1 MDISTN
7 SFVYVPIKFKFAVI
21 NSFFYHFFNFF
32 NMFTPRN
39 NHFKLLALVLLLT
52 LAVTQQA
59 WAAFVGPRND
69 FRDESIYLV
78 ITTRFYDGDPGN
90 NAQCWDGGA
99 ANHGDPCWRGDFK
112 GLIEKLDY
120 IKALGFTAVWVTPIV
135 ENASGLDYHGYHAR
149 NFSRVDH
156 RYESG
161 DTTFQTLIDEAHA
174 RGMKVLLDV
183 VLNHT
188 GNFGEEHLCKLFT
201 RDWNANQFKI
211 NECMKPYTTDSVG
224 GLLPTNYNS
233 LPSGQ
238 QYDARLKQMK
248 NTDNQNHDNHNR
260 WHHFGQ
266 FNWDD
271 NTRWWAQIAGD
282 CVDLN
287 TENPAVAEYLI
298 NCYGS
303 FIKMG
308 VDGFRIDTG
317 GHIARLTFNKIYI
330 PAFKALGEQYRSKR
344 LNGADFFMCTEVCA
358 RYQGSVTYRNQPALS
373 PYFYTWAESKNYSW
387 NDDPAY
393 WDGIA
398 IYESTDLNS
407 LANIG
412 SCQQMYN
419 DNCHETA
426 SAMPTSNNAVLN
438 ENTYHTPDVSRA
450 SGLNVIDF
458 PVHYSFHNIASV
470 WNLAIDGDKYYNDAT
485 YNVVYVDSHDYSPG
499 PNDNIRFNEGTNQW
513 AENLSLM
520 FTFRGIPCLCYG
532 SEIEFKAGKTIDPGG
547 NGSLRESGRAYYGGY
562 IKGNV
567 TATDFG
573 VANDASGNLAATLS
587 KPLVKHL
594 QRLNRIRQA
603 VPALRKGQYSTSG
616 CSSSGGYA
624 FKRRYTDSTTD
635 SYVLVT
641 INGPATFSG
650 VLNGTYTDC
659 ITGDVKTVTNGTLTT
674 TSCSGKGN
682 MRIYVLST
690 SLTPAPGKIGT
701 DGPYLYT
708 SSANTGTVL
717 SYDGTQEE
725 LSSNDGEGNGT
736 SPVTPIDVYEP
747 SCEEDDM
754 SVFLETS
761 ASVSSVTTWVW
772 NSSSN
777 FTGGNWPG
785 QAMTLMG
792 TTADGTRKIWKW
804 IYEGSNTSDPTGIIF
819 VTDGTQTSD
828 LTFRNHGYY
837 IDGTWDHTVTNYT
850 SPAPTLSID
859 KESGQYQGSVTVNVT
874 VSSSDAVIVYTTDG
888 SMPTSSSR
896 QAIGQV
902 RLTFTD
908 NTVLT
913 AGVLYEG
920 KVRNVVQREYIFHG
934 FVPYTATVY
943 VKDPTVAPNN
953 WGSVYIYAWDNTGA
967 ISDSWPG
974 VKVTATK
981 VIQGQRFYYRTFN
994 VTSAD
999 YNFNVVLSQGD
1010 NAHQSVDVTGINK
1023 DIYLEITST
1032 TNKYTVAD
1040 ITDQFAYV
1048 RGDVNRDGELSVA
1061 DVTTLIDILV
1071 SGDYDDELIQIGD
1084 LNNDLELSV
1093 ADVTTLIDILIS

>member
-1 MDISTN
+1 MSYRR
-7 SFVYVPIKFKFAVI
+7 FVLRLTLTLMLA
-21 NSFFYHFFNFF
+21 
-32 NMFTPRN
+32 
-39 NHFKLLALVLLLT
+39 LLAG
-52 LAVTQQA
+52 QQV

-69 FRDESIYLV
+69 FRDESIYFV
-78 ITTRFYDGDPGN
+78 MTTRFYDGDPSN
-90 NAQCWDGGA
+90 NAQCWDGA
-99 ANHGDPCWRGDFK
+99 NANHGDPCWRGDFK

-161 DTTFQTLIDEAHA
+161 DTTFQTLIDAAHA
-174 RGMKVLLDV
+174 RGMKIILDI

-188 GNFGEEHLCKLFT
+188 GNFGEENLCKLFT
-201 RDWNANQFKI
+201 RDWSANQFKI
-211 NECMKPYTTDSVG
+211 EECMLPYTTDSVG
-224 GLLPTNYNS
+224 GKLPTNYNN
-233 LPSGQ
+233 LPAGQ
-238 QYDARLKQMK
+238 QYDNRLKQMK
-248 NTDNQNHDNHNR
+248 NTDNQNHDNHNY

-287 TENPAVAEYLI
+287 TENPAVADYLI

-317 GHIARLTFNKIYI
+317 GHISRLTFNKIYI
-330 PAFKALGEQYRSKR
+330 PAFQALGEQYKNKR
-344 LNGADFFMCTEVCA
+344 LNQADFYMCTEVCA
-358 RYQGSVTYRNQPALS
+358 RFQGSVTYRNQPALS
-373 PYFYTWAESKNYSW
+373 PYFYTWAENKSYSW
-387 NDDPAY
+387 NNNASY
-393 WDGIA
+393 WDNIA
-398 IYESTDLNS
+398 IYESTDLS
-407 LANIG
+407 TLDNIK
-412 SCQQMYN
+412 SCQQMYA
-419 DNCHETA
+419 DNCTETS
-426 SAMPTSNNAVLN
+426 SAMPTSSNAVLN
-438 ENTYHTPDVSRA
+438 DNSYHSPDKSRA

-458 PVHYSFHNIASV
+458 PVHYSFHNISSV
-470 WNLAIDGDKYYNDAT
+470 WNLAINGDKYYNDAT

-499 PNDNIRFNEGTNQW
+499 PNDNIRFNEGTAQW
-513 AENLSLM
+513 AENLSFM
-520 FTFRGIPCLCYG
+520 FTFRGIPCLYYG
-532 SEIEFKAGKTIDPGG
+532 SEVEFKAGKTIDPGG
-547 NGSLRESGRAYYGGY
+547 NGSLKDSGRAYYGGY

-567 TATDFG
+567 TASDFG
-573 VANDASGNLAATLS
+573 VASGATGNLAATLS

-603 VPALRKGQYSTSG
+603 VPALRKGQYSTTG

-641 INGPATFSG
+641 INGPATFTG

-659 ITGDVKTVTNGTLTT
+659 VTGDVKTVTNGTLTT

-708 SSANTGTVL
+708 SSANAGTVL
-717 SYDGTQEE
+717 NYDGTQEE
-725 LSSNDGEGNGT
+725 LSSNDGEGNGS
-736 SPVTPIDVYEP
+736 SPSTPVEVYEP

-761 ASVSSVTTWVW
+761 MSVSKVTTWIW

-777 FTGGNWPG
+777 YTGGTWPG
-785 QAMTLMG
+785 EAMTLMG
-792 TTADGTRKIWKW
+792 TTSDGTRKIWKW
-804 IYEGSNTSDPTGIIF
+804 TYGGTLTTSPTEIIF
-819 VTDGTQTSD
+819 VTDGQQTSD

-837 IDGTWDHTVTNYT
+837 IDGTWHHEVTNYT

-859 KESGQYQGSVTVNVT
+859 KASGQYEGSVTVTVT
-874 VSSSDAVIVYTTDG
+874 ASESDAIIVYTTDG
-888 SMPTSSSR
+888 STPTANSR
-896 QAIGQV
+896 QATGQV

-913 AGVLYEG
+913 AGVLYQG
-920 KVRNVVQREYIFHG
+920 KVRNIVQREYIFHG

-943 VKDPTVAPNN
+943 IKDPTVSPNN
-953 WGSVYIYAWDNTGA
+953 WSSVYVYAWDDTGA
-967 ISDSWPG
+967 ITDTWPG
-974 VKVTATK
+974 VRVTGTK
-981 VIQGQRFYYRTFN
+981 TVMGQKFYYRTFN
-994 VTSAD
+994 VNSED
-999 YNFNVVLSQGD
+999 YIFNVVLSQGD
-1010 NAHQSVDVTGINK
+1010 NEHQSVDVTGISH

-1032 TNKYTVAD
+1032 TNKYTVRDITEQYQYKRGDINGDGMVDIEDVSRLISIVLGEQVDAQTRSRCDLDSDNLVD
-1040 ITDQFAYV
+1040 ITDV
-1048 RGDVNRDGELSVA
+1048 S
-1061 DVTTLIDILV
+1061 TLIEIVL
-1071 SGDYDDELIQIGD
+1071 GRI
-1084 LNNDLELSV
+1084 
-1093 ADVTTLIDILIS
+1093 

>member
-1 MDISTN
+1 
-7 SFVYVPIKFKFAVI
+7 
-21 NSFFYHFFNFF
+21 
-32 NMFTPRN
+32 MFTPRN

-69 FRDESIYLV
+69 FRDESIYFV

-438 ENTYHTPDVSRA
+438 GNTYHTPDVSRA

-470 WNLAIDGDKYYNDAT
+470 WDLAINGDKYYNDAT

-499 PNDNIRFNEGTNQW
+499 PNDNISFNEGTNQW

-520 FTFRGIPCLCYG
+520 FTFRGIPCLYYG

-547 NGSLRESGRAYYGGY
+547 NGPLKDSGRAYYGGY

-708 SSANTGTVL
+708 SSANAGNVL

-754 SVFLETS
+754 SVFLETGMN
-761 ASVSSVTTWVW
+761 VGSVTTWVW

-837 IDGTWDHTVTNYT
+837 IDGNWHHTVTNYT
-850 SPAPTLSID
+850 SPAPTLTID

-874 VSSSDAVIVYTTDG
+874 ASSSDAVIVYTTDG

-953 WGSVYIYAWDNTGA
+953 WGSVYIYAWDDTGA

-999 YNFNVVLSQGD
+999 YSFNVVLSQGD
-1010 NAHQSVDVTGINK
+1010 NAHQSVDVTGINR

>member
-1 MDISTN
+1 MKDQRI
-7 SFVYVPIKFKFAVI
+7 I
-21 NSFFYHFFNFF
+21 
-32 NMFTPRN
+32 
-39 NHFKLLALVLLLT
+39 FKLSVLLL
-52 LAVTQQA
+52 LAVIGWQQA

-69 FRDESIYLV
+69 FRDESIYFV
-78 ITTRFYDGDPGN
+78 ITTRFYDGDPSN
-90 NAQCWDGGA
+90 NAQCWDGA
-99 ANHGDPCWRGDFK
+99 NANHGDPCWRGDFK
-112 GLIEKLDY
+112 GLIDKLDY

-174 RGMKVLLDV
+174 RGMKVILDV

-201 RDWNANQFKI
+201 RDWNANQFHI
-211 NECMKPYTTDSVG
+211 EECMLPYTTDSVG
-224 GLLPTNYNS
+224 GKLPTNYNN
-233 LPSGQ
+233 LPAGQ

-248 NTDNQNHDNHNR
+248 NTDNQNHDTHNY

-287 TENPAVAEYLI
+287 TENPAVADYLI
-298 NCYGS
+298 NCYGT

-330 PAFKALGEQYRSKR
+330 PAFKALGEQYKSKR
-344 LNGADFFMCTEVCA
+344 LNQADFFLYTEVCA
-358 RYQGSVTYRNQPALS
+358 RFQGSVTYRNQPALS
-373 PYFYTWAESKNYSW
+373 PYFYTWAENKNYNW
-387 NDDPAY
+387 NDDAAY
-393 WDGIA
+393 WDTKA
-398 IYESTDLNS
+398 IYESTDLS
-407 LANIG
+407 TLDNIS
-412 SCQQMYN
+412 SCQQMYA
-419 DNCHETA
+419 DNKNETS
-426 SAMPTSNNAVLN
+426 SAMPTSSNAVLDGN
-438 ENTYHTPDVSRA
+438 SYHAPDVSHA

-458 PVHYSFHNIASV
+458 PVHYSFHNIGSV
-470 WNLAIDGDKYYNDAT
+470 WNLALNGDKYYNDAT

-499 PNDNIRFNEGTNQW
+499 PNDNIRFNEGTAQW

-520 FTFRGIPCLCYG
+520 FTFRGIPCLYYG

-547 NGSLRESGRAYYGGY
+547 NGSLKDSGRAYYGGY
-562 IKGNV
+562 IKGDV
-567 TATDFG
+567 TASDFG
-573 VANDASGNLAATLS
+573 VASGATGNLAATLS

-641 INGPATFSG
+641 INGSATFTG

-682 MRIYVLST
+682 MRVYVLST
-690 SLTPAPGKIGT
+690 TLTPAPGKIGA

-708 SSANTGTVL
+708 SSPAQGTTL
-717 SYDGTQEE
+717 NYDGTEEE
-725 LSSNDGEGNGT
+725 LSSNDGEGNGST
-736 SPVTPIDVYEP
+736 PVTPIDVYEP

-761 ASVSSVTTWVW
+761 TSVSKVTTWIW

-777 FTGGNWPG
+777 FTGGSWPG

-792 TTADGTRKIWKW
+792 TTSDGTRKIWKW

-837 IDGTWDHTVTNYT
+837 IDGTWHHEVTNYS
-850 SPAPTLSID
+850 SPAPTLTID
-859 KESGQYQGSVTVNVT
+859 KPSGNYDGSVTVT
-874 VSSSDAVIVYTTDG
+874 ITASESDAVIVYTTDG
-888 SMPTSSSR
+888 SMPTASSSH
-896 QAIGQV
+896 ATGLV
-902 RLTFTD
+902 TLTFTD

-913 AGVLYEG
+913 AGVLQDG

-943 VKDPTVAPNN
+943 IKDPTVAPNN
-953 WGSVYIYAWDNTGA
+953 WSSVWVYAWDSTGA
-967 ISDSWPG
+967 IHDSWPG
-974 VKVTATK
+974 VQISGTR
-981 VIQGQRFYYRTFN
+981 VIKGQRFYYRSFN
-994 VTSAD
+994 VDSED
-999 YNFNVVLSQGD
+999 YTFNVVLSQGD
-1010 NAHQSVDVTGINK
+1010 SEHQSVDVTGISQ

-1032 TNKYTVAD
+1032 SNKYSVAD
-1040 ITDQFAYV
+1040 ITDQYNFLP
-1048 RGDVNRDGELSVA
+1048 GDANRDGEVNIADITHVISILLYNAQVDAETLKRA
-1061 DVTTLIDILV
+1061 DV
-1071 SGDYDDELIQIGD
+1071 
-1084 LNNDLELSV
+1084 NNDGELNI
-1093 ADVTTLIDILIS
+1093 ADITSIIHYIMSGQFN

>member
-1 MDISTN
+1 MECRKTIFKCLLMIVMMAST
-7 SFVYVPIKFKFAVI
+7 
-21 NSFFYHFFNFF
+21 
-32 NMFTPRN
+32 
-39 NHFKLLALVLLLT
+39 LE
-52 LAVTQQA
+52 A
-59 WAAFVGPRND
+59 WAAFVGPRDD
-69 FRDESIYLV
+69 FRDESIYFV
-78 ITTRFYDGDPGN
+78 ITTRFYDGDPSN
-90 NAQCWDGGA
+90 NAQCWDGA
-99 ANHGDPCWRGDFK
+99 SANHGDPCWRGDFK

-211 NECMKPYTTDSVG
+211 NECMLPYTTDSVG
-224 GLLPTNYNS
+224 GVLPTNYAN

-248 NTDNQNHDNHNR
+248 NTDNQNHDMHNY

-298 NCYGS
+298 NCYGT

-317 GHIARLTFNKIYI
+317 GHISRLTFNKIYI

-344 LNGADFFMCTEVCA
+344 LNQADFYMCTEVCA

-387 NDDPAY
+387 NNDASY

-407 LANIG
+407 LDNIS

-419 DNCHETA
+419 DNNTETS
-426 SAMPTSNNAVLN
+426 SAMPTSNNAVLDGN
-438 ENTYHTPDVSRA
+438 NYHAPDVSMA

-458 PVHYSFHNIASV
+458 PVHYSFHNIGSV

-499 PNDNIRFNEGTNQW
+499 PNDNIRFNEGTAQW

-520 FTFRGIPCLCYG
+520 FTFRGIPCLYYG
-532 SEIEFKAGKTIDPGG
+532 SEVEFKAGKTIDPGG
-547 NGSLRESGRAYYGGY
+547 NGSLKNSGRAYYGGY

-567 TATDFG
+567 STSDFG
-573 VANDASGNLAATLS
+573 VASNASGNLAATLS

-603 VPALRKGQYSTSG
+603 VPALRKGQYSTTG
-616 CSSSGGYA
+616 CSSTGGYA
-624 FKRRYTDSTTD
+624 FKRRYTDDMTD
-635 SYVLVT
+635 SYALVT
-641 INGPATFSG
+641 INGPATFTG

-659 ITGDVKTVTNGTLTT
+659 VTGDVKTVTNGTLTT

-682 MRIYVLST
+682 LRVYVLST
-690 SLTPAPGKIGT
+690 SLTPAPGKIGE

-708 SSANTGTVL
+708 SNANTGNVL
-717 SYDGTQEE
+717 SYDGTEEE
-725 LSSNDGEGNGT
+725 LSSNDGEGNGSSQPST
-736 SPVTPIDVYEP
+736 LDPYEP

-754 SVFLETS
+754 SVFLETGMN
-761 ASVSSVTTWVW
+761 VSSVTTWVW

-777 FTGGNWPG
+777 FTGGTWPG
-785 QAMTLMG
+785 QTMTLMG
-792 TTADGTRKIWKW
+792 TTSDGTRKIWKW
-804 IYEGSNTSDPTGIIF
+804 TYDGALTTEPTGIIF
-819 VTDGTQTSD
+819 VTDGQQTSD
-828 LTFRNHGYY
+828 LTYRNHGYY
-837 IDGTWDHTVTNYT
+837 IDSTWDHEVTNY
-850 SPAPTLSID
+850 SSSAPTLSID
-859 KESGQYQGSVTVNVT
+859 MDSGWYEGSVTVT
-874 VSSSDAVIVYTTDG
+874 ITASDENAVIVYTTDG
-888 SMPTSSSR
+888 SRPTAASR
-896 QAIGQV
+896 QAVGQA

-913 AGVLYEG
+913 AGVLLDG
-920 KVRNVVQREYIFHG
+920 RVRNIVQREYIFHG
-934 FVPYTATVY
+934 FVPHTATVY
-943 VKDPTVAPNN
+943 VKDPTSEPNN
-953 WGSVYIYAWDNTGA
+953 WSNVYIYAWDSTGA

-974 VKVTATK
+974 VSISDTK
-981 VIQGQRFYYRTFN
+981 MVMGQRFYYRTFN
-994 VTSAD
+994 VVSDD
-999 YNFNVVLSQGD
+999 YTFNVVLNQGD
-1010 NAHQSVDVTGINK
+1010 SGHQSVDVTGINQ

-1032 TNKYTVAD
+1032 SNKYTVAD
-1040 ITDQFAYV
+1040 ITGQFSY
-1048 RGDVNRDGELSVA
+1048 RIGDVNGDGEVNIG
-1061 DVTTLIDILV
+1061 DVTAIIDIILGAPADAARLARSDV
-1071 SGDYDDELIQIGD
+1071 NGDHEVNIGD
-1084 LNNDLELSV
+1084 
-1093 ADVTTLIDILIS
+1093 VTATIDIILH

>member
-1 MDISTN
+1 MKNRRT
-7 SFVYVPIKFKFAVI
+7 F
-21 NSFFYHFFNFF
+21 
-32 NMFTPRN
+32 
-39 NHFKLLALVLLLT
+39 FKLSMLLL
-52 LAVTQQA
+52 AVLTAQQA
-59 WAAFVGPRND
+59 WAAFIGPRND
-69 FRDESIYLV
+69 FRDESIYFV
-78 ITTRFYDGDPGN
+78 ITTRFYDGDPSN
-90 NAQCWDGGA
+90 NAQCWDAGA
-99 ANHGDPCWRGDFK
+99 ANSGDPCWRGDFK
-112 GLIEKLDY
+112 GLIDKLDY

-135 ENASGLDYHGYHAR
+135 ENASGLDYHGYHAS

-161 DTTFQTLIDEAHA
+161 DTTFQTLVDEAHA
-174 RGMKVLLDV
+174 RGIKVLLDI

-201 RDWNANQFKI
+201 RDRNANQYKI
-211 NECMKPYTTDSVG
+211 NECMLPYTTDSVG
-224 GLLPTNYNS
+224 GKLPTNYSS

-238 QYDARLKQMK
+238 QYDARLKMMK
-248 NTDNQNHDNHNR
+248 NTDNQNHDTHNY

-330 PAFKALGEQYRSKR
+330 PAFQALGEQYRYKR
-344 LNGADFFMCTEVCA
+344 LNQGDFFMCTEVCA
-358 RYQGSVTYRNQPALS
+358 RYQGSVTYRNQPVLS
-373 PYFYTWAESKNYSW
+373 PYFYTWAENKNYSW
-387 NDDPAY
+387 NDDASY
-393 WDGIA
+393 WDNIA
-398 IYESTDLNS
+398 IYESTDLSS
-407 LANIG
+407 LDNIS
-412 SCQQMYN
+412 SCQQMYA
-419 DNCHETA
+419 DNSHETS
-426 SAMPTSNNAVLN
+426 SAMPTSTNAVLN
-438 ENTYHTPDVSRA
+438 GNTYHTPDVSRA

-458 PVHYSFHNIASV
+458 PVHYSFHNIGSV
-470 WNLAIDGDKYYNDAT
+470 WDLAINGDKYYNDAT

-513 AENLSLM
+513 AENLSFM
-520 FTFRGIPCLCYG
+520 FTFRGIPCLYYG

-547 NGSLRESGRAYYGGY
+547 NGSLKDSGRAYYGGY

-573 VANDASGNLAATLS
+573 TATGATGNLAATLS

-594 QRLNRIRQA
+594 QRLNQIRQA
-603 VPALRKGQYSTSG
+603 VPALRKGQYSTTG

-641 INGPATFSG
+641 INGPATFTG

-659 ITGDVKTVTNGTLTT
+659 VTGDVKTVTNGTLTT

-682 MRIYVLST
+682 MRVYVLST
-690 SLTPAPGKIGT
+690 SLTPAPGKIGN

-708 SSANTGTVL
+708 SSANAGTVL
-717 SYDGTQEE
+717 SYDGTEEE
-725 LSSNDGEGNGT
+725 LSSNNGEGNGST
-736 SPVTPIDVYEP
+736 QPSTLEPYDP
-747 SCEEDDM
+747 SCEEDGLNA
-754 SVFLETS
+754 FLETDMN
-761 ASVSSVTTWVW
+761 VSNVTTWVW

-777 FTGGNWPG
+777 FTGGSWPG

-804 IYEGSNTSDPTGIIF
+804 DYEGTATSDPTGIIF
-819 VTDGTQTSD
+819 VTDGTQTND
-828 LTFRNHGYY
+828 LTFINHGYY
-837 IDGTWDHTVTNYT
+837 INGTYDHTVTNYT
-850 SPAPTLSID
+850 GSAPTLTID
-859 KESGQYQGSVTVNVT
+859 KASGQYQGSVTVT
-874 VSSSDAVIVYTTDG
+874 ITASESDAVIVYTTNG
-888 SMPTSSSR
+888 STPTANSP

-902 RLTFTD
+902 SLTFTD

-913 AGVLYEG
+913 AGVLVDG
-920 KVRNVVQREYIFHG
+920 RVRNVVQREYIFHG
-934 FVPYTATVY
+934 FIPYTATVY

-953 WGSVYIYAWDNTGA
+953 WSSVYIYAWDNTGA

-974 VKVTATK
+974 VNTTATK
-981 VIQGQRFYYRTFN
+981 TVMGQKFYYRTFN
-994 VTSAD
+994 VNSED
-999 YNFNVVLSQGD
+999 YMFNVVLSQGD
-1010 NAHQSVDVTGINK
+1010 SGHQSVDITGISH
-1023 DIYLEITST
+1023 DIYLEVTST

-1040 ITDQFAYV
+1040 ITDQYSY
-1048 RGDVNRDGELSVA
+1048 L
-1061 DVTTLIDILV
+1061 L
-1071 SGDYDDELIQIGD
+1071 GD
-1084 LNNDLELSV
+1084 LNNDGEVNIS
-1093 ADVTTLIDILIS
+1093 DVTVLVDILLSNGVNEEMLERGDLNGDGEVNISDVTVLIDILLS

>member
-1 MDISTN
+1 MKNTI
-7 SFVYVPIKFKFAVI
+7 
-21 NSFFYHFFNFF
+21 
-32 NMFTPRN
+32 
-39 NHFKLLALVLLLT
+39 FKLSVMLLLT
-52 LAVTQQA
+52 IVGLQQA

-69 FRDESIYLV
+69 FRDESIYFV
-78 ITTRFYDGDPGN
+78 MTTRFYDGDPSN
-90 NAQCWDGGA
+90 NVQCWDGA
-99 ANHGDPCWRGDFK
+99 NANHGDPCWRGDFK
-112 GLIEKLDY
+112 GLIDKLDY

-174 RGMKVLLDV
+174 RGMKIILDI

-201 RDWNANQFKI
+201 RDWNANQFHI
-211 NECMKPYTTDSVG
+211 EECMKPYTTDSVG
-224 GLLPTNYNS
+224 GKLPTNYNN
-233 LPSGQ
+233 LPAGQ

-248 NTDNQNHDNHNR
+248 NTDNQNHDNHNY

-287 TENPAVAEYLI
+287 TENPAVADYLI
-298 NCYGS
+298 DCYGT

-317 GHIARLTFNKIYI
+317 GHIARLTFNKVYI
-330 PAFKALGEQYRSKR
+330 PAFQALGEQYRSKR

-358 RYQGSVTYRNQPALS
+358 RYQGSVTYRNQPVLS
-373 PYFYTWAESKNYSW
+373 PYFYTWAENKNYSW
-387 NDDPAY
+387 NYDASY
-393 WDGIA
+393 WDGVA
-398 IYESTDLNS
+398 VYESTDLS
-407 LANIG
+407 TLANIS
-412 SCQQMYN
+412 SCQQMYA
-419 DNCHETA
+419 DNNKETS
-426 SAMPTSNNAVLN
+426 SAMPTSSNAVLN
-438 ENTYHTPDVSRA
+438 GNNYHQPDVSRA

-458 PVHYSFHNIASV
+458 PVHYSFHNIGSV
-470 WNLAIDGDKYYNDAT
+470 WDLAINGDKYYNDAT

-499 PNDNIRFNEGTNQW
+499 PNDNIRFNEGTAQW
-513 AENLSLM
+513 AENLSFM
-520 FTFRGIPCLCYG
+520 FTFRGIPCLYYG
-532 SEIEFKAGKTIDPGG
+532 SEVEFKAGKTIDPGG
-547 NGSLRESGRAYYGGY
+547 NGSLKDSGRAYYGGY

-567 TATDFG
+567 TASDFG
-573 VANDASGNLAATLS
+573 VASGATGNLAATLS

-603 VPALRKGQYSTSG
+603 VPALRKGQYSTTG
-616 CSSSGGYA
+616 CSSTGGYA
-624 FKRRYTDSTTD
+624 FKRRFTDSTTD

-641 INGPATFSG
+641 INGPATFTG

-674 TSCSGKGN
+674 TTCSGKGN

-690 SLTPAPGKIGT
+690 SLTPAPGKIGS

-708 SSANTGTVL
+708 SSPNAGTVM
-717 SYDGTQEE
+717 SYDGTEEE
-725 LSSNDGEGNGT
+725 LSSNNGEDGGT
-736 SPVTPIDVYEP
+736 SPVTPVEVYEP

-761 ASVSSVTTWVW
+761 TSVNRVTTWIW

-777 FTGGNWPG
+777 FTGGTWPG
-785 QAMTLMG
+785 QTMTLMG
-792 TTADGTRKIWKW
+792 TTSDGTRRIWKW
-804 IYEGSNTSDPTGIIF
+804 TYEGTNTSAPTGIIF
-819 VTDGTQTSD
+819 VTDGQQTQD

-837 IDGTWDHTVTNYT
+837 IDGTWHHEVTNYT
-850 SPAPTLSID
+850 SPAPTVSID
-859 KESGQYQGSVTVNVT
+859 KPDGQYQGSVTVT
-874 VSSSDAVIVYTTDG
+874 ITASESDAVIVYTTDG
-888 SMPTSSSR
+888 STPTASST
-896 QAIGQV
+896 QAIGHV
-902 RLTFTD
+902 TLTFTD

-920 KVRNVVQREYIFHG
+920 KVRNIVQREYIFHG

-943 VKDPTVAPNN
+943 IKDPTVAPNN
-953 WGSVYIYAWDNTGA
+953 WSSVWIYAWDNAGVL
-967 ISDSWPG
+967 SDSWPG
-974 VKVTATK
+974 VQTTATK
-981 VIQGQRFYYRTFN
+981 TVNGQKFYYRTFN
-994 VTSAD
+994 VGSND
-999 YNFNVVLSQGD
+999 YAFNVVLNQG
-1010 NAHQSVDVTGINK
+1010 NSEHQSVDVTGINK

-1040 ITDQFAYV
+1040 ITDQYSHIT
-1048 RGDVNRDGELSVA
+1048 GDVDLDGMVNIA
-1061 DVTTLIDILV
+1061 DVTTLINLLLTGQNDINI
-1071 SGDYDDELIQIGD
+1071 YPQ
-1084 LNNDLELSV
+1084 
-1093 ADVTTLIDILIS
+1093 ADVDGDEMVNISDVTALISILLNA

>member
-1 MDISTN
+1 MKNRKTI
-7 SFVYVPIKFKFAVI
+7 IKCIV
-21 NSFFYHFFNFF
+21 
-32 NMFTPRN
+32 
-39 NHFKLLALVLLLT
+39 VLLLAM
-52 LAVTQQA
+52 LATQQA
-59 WAAFVGPRND
+59 WAAFIGPRND
-69 FRDESIYLV
+69 FRDESIYFV
-78 ITTRFYDGDPGN
+78 ITTRFYDGDPSN
-90 NAQCWDGGA
+90 NAQCWDGA
-99 ANHGDPCWRGDFK
+99 SANHGDPCWRGDFK

-161 DTTFQTLIDEAHA
+161 DTTFQTLVDEAHA

-201 RDWNANQFKI
+201 RDWSANQFKI

-224 GLLPTNYNS
+224 GVLPTNYNN

-248 NTDNQNHDNHNR
+248 NTDNQNHDNHNY

-287 TENPAVAEYLI
+287 TENPAVADYLI

-317 GHIARLTFNKIYI
+317 GHISRLTFNKIYI
-330 PAFKALGEQYRSKR
+330 PAFQALGEQYKHKR
-344 LNGADFFMCTEVCA
+344 LNQADFFMCTEVCA
-358 RYQGSVTYRNQPALS
+358 RFQGSVTYRNQPALS

-387 NDDPAY
+387 NNDATY
-393 WDGIA
+393 WDNIA
-398 IYESTDLNS
+398 IYESTDLS
-407 LANIG
+407 TLANIG
-412 SCQQMYN
+412 SCQQMYA
-419 DNCHETA
+419 DNCTET
-426 SAMPTSNNAVLN
+426 SSSMPTSSNAVLN
-438 ENTYHTPDVSRA
+438 GNNYHTPDVSRA

-458 PVHYSFHNIASV
+458 PVHYSFHNIGSV
-470 WNLAIDGDKYYNDAT
+470 WNLAINGDKYYNDAT

-499 PNDNIRFNEGTNQW
+499 PNDNIRFNEGTDQW
-513 AENLSLM
+513 AENLSFM
-520 FTFRGIPCLCYG
+520 FTFRGIPCLYYG
-532 SEIEFKAGKTIDPGG
+532 SEIEFKAGKNIDPGG
-547 NGSLRESGRAYYGGY
+547 NGSLKDSGRAYYGGY
-562 IKGNV
+562 IKGNLN
-567 TATDFG
+567 TSDFG
-573 VANDASGNLAATLS
+573 QASGATGNMAATLS

-603 VPALRKGQYSTSG
+603 VPALRKGQYSTTG
-616 CSSSGGYA
+616 CSSNGGYA
-624 FKRRYTDSTTD
+624 FKRRYTDGTTD

-641 INGPATFSG
+641 INGPATFTG

-659 ITGDVKTVTNGTLTT
+659 VTGDVKTVTNGTLTT

-708 SSANTGTVL
+708 SSANAGTVL
-717 SYDGTQEE
+717 NYDGTQEE

-736 SPVTPIDVYEP
+736 TPITPLDVYEP

-761 ASVSSVTTWVW
+761 TSVSSVTTWIW

-785 QAMTLMG
+785 QSMTLMG
-792 TTADGTRKIWKW
+792 TNNDGTRKIWKW
-804 IYEGSNTSDPTGIIF
+804 IYNGTLTSQPTGIIF
-819 VTDGTQTSD
+819 VTDGQQTSD

-837 IDGTWDHTVTNYT
+837 IDGTWHHEVTNYT
-850 SPAPTLSID
+850 SPAPTLTID
-859 KESGQYQGSVTVNVT
+859 KPSGQYQGSVTVNIT
-874 VSSSDAVIVYTTDG
+874 ASESDAVIVYTTNGTTPTASSAHATG
-888 SMPTSSSR
+888 S
-896 QAIGQV
+896 V
-902 RLTFTD
+902 RLTFND

-920 KVRNVVQREYIFHG
+920 KVRNIVQREYIFHG

-943 VKDPTVAPNN
+943 IKDPTTSPNN
-953 WGSVYIYAWDNTGA
+953 WSSVYVYAWDDTGA
-967 ISDSWPG
+967 INDTWPG
-974 VKVTATK
+974 VRVTATK
-981 VIQGQRFYYRTFN
+981 VIKGQRFYYRTFN
-994 VTSAD
+994 VGSED
-999 YNFNVVLSQGD
+999 YTFNVVLSQGD
-1010 NAHQSVDVTGINK
+1010 NAHQSEDVTGINK
-1023 DIYLEITST
+1023 DIYLAITST

-1040 ITDQFAYV
+1040 ITDQYAYIV
-1048 RGDVNRDGELSVA
+1048 GDVNGDGEVGIG
-1061 DVTTLIDILV
+1061 DVSALIDILLSGQIDADTLPRADLNGDNEV
-1071 SGDYDDELIQIGD
+1071 SIGD
-1084 LNNDLELSV
+1084 VS
-1093 ADVTTLIDILIS
+1093 ALIDLLLSM

>member
-1 MDISTN
+1 MKNRRT
-7 SFVYVPIKFKFAVI
+7 F
-21 NSFFYHFFNFF
+21 
-32 NMFTPRN
+32 
-39 NHFKLLALVLLLT
+39 FKLSMLLL
-52 LAVTQQA
+52 AVLTAQQA
-59 WAAFVGPRND
+59 WAAFIGPRND
-69 FRDESIYLV
+69 FRDESIYFV
-78 ITTRFYDGDPGN
+78 ITTRFYDGDPSN
-90 NAQCWDGGA
+90 NAQCWDAGA
-99 ANHGDPCWRGDFK
+99 ANSGDPCWRGDFK
-112 GLIEKLDY
+112 GLIDKLDY

-135 ENASGLDYHGYHAR
+135 ENASGLDYHGYHAS

-161 DTTFQTLIDEAHA
+161 DTTFQTLVDEAHA
-174 RGMKVLLDV
+174 RGIKVLLDV

-201 RDWNANQFKI
+201 RDRNANQYKI
-211 NECMKPYTTDSVG
+211 NECMLPYTTDSVG
-224 GLLPTNYNS
+224 GKLPTNYSS

-238 QYDARLKQMK
+238 QYDARLKMMK
-248 NTDNQNHDNHNR
+248 NTDNQNHDNHNY

-330 PAFKALGEQYRSKR
+330 PAFQALGEQYRYKR
-344 LNGADFFMCTEVCA
+344 LNQGDFFMCTEVCA
-358 RYQGSVTYRNQPALS
+358 RYQGTVTYRNQPVLS
-373 PYFYTWAESKNYSW
+373 PYFYTWAENKNYSW
-387 NDDPAY
+387 NDDASY
-393 WDGIA
+393 WDNIA
-398 IYESTDLNS
+398 IYESTDLSS
-407 LANIG
+407 LDNIS
-412 SCQQMYN
+412 SCQQMYA
-419 DNCHETA
+419 DNSHETS
-426 SAMPTSNNAVLN
+426 SAMPTSTNAVLN
-438 ENTYHTPDVSRA
+438 GNTYHAPDVSRA

-458 PVHYSFHNIASV
+458 PVHYSFHNIGSV
-470 WNLAIDGDKYYNDAT
+470 WDLAINGDKYYNDAT

-513 AENLSLM
+513 AENLSFM
-520 FTFRGIPCLCYG
+520 FTFRGIPCLYYG

-547 NGSLRESGRAYYGGY
+547 NGSLKDSGRAYYGGY

-573 VANDASGNLAATLS
+573 TATGATGNLAATLS

-594 QRLNRIRQA
+594 QRLNQIRQA
-603 VPALRKGQYSTSG
+603 VPALRKGQYSTTG

-641 INGPATFSG
+641 INGPATFTG

-659 ITGDVKTVTNGTLTT
+659 VTGDVKTVTNGTLTT

-682 MRIYVLST
+682 MRVYVLST
-690 SLTPAPGKIGT
+690 SLTPAPGKIGN

-708 SSANTGTVL
+708 SSANAGTVL
-717 SYDGTQEE
+717 SYDGTEEE
-725 LSSNDGEGNGT
+725 LSSNNGEGNGST
-736 SPVTPIDVYEP
+736 QPSTLEPYDP
-747 SCEEDDM
+747 SCEEDGLNA
-754 SVFLETS
+754 FLETDMN
-761 ASVSSVTTWVW
+761 VSNVTTWVW

-777 FTGGNWPG
+777 FTGGSWPG

-804 IYEGSNTSDPTGIIF
+804 DYEGTATSDPTSIIF
-819 VTDGTQTSD
+819 VTDGNQTSD
-828 LTFRNHGYY
+828 LTFINHGYY
-837 IDGTWDHTVTNYT
+837 INGTYDHTVTNYT
-850 SPAPTLSID
+850 GSAPTLTID
-859 KESGQYQGSVTVNVT
+859 KASGQYQGSVTVT
-874 VSSSDAVIVYTTDG
+874 ITASESDAVIVYTTNG
-888 SMPTSSSR
+888 STPTANSP

-902 RLTFTD
+902 SLTFTD

-913 AGVLYEG
+913 AGVLVDG
-920 KVRNVVQREYIFHG
+920 RVRNVVQREYIFHG

-953 WGSVYIYAWDNTGA
+953 WSSVYIYAWDNTGA

-974 VKVTATK
+974 VNVTATTT
-981 VIQGQRFYYRTFN
+981 VMGQKFYYRTFN
-994 VTSAD
+994 VNSED
-999 YNFNVVLSQGD
+999 YMFNVVLSQGD
-1010 NAHQSVDVTGINK
+1010 SGHQSVDITGISH
-1023 DIYLEITST
+1023 DIYLEVTST

-1040 ITDQFAYV
+1040 ITDQYSYLL
-1048 RGDVNRDGELSVA
+1048 GDLNCDGEVNIS
-1061 DVTTLIDILV
+1061 DVTTLIDILL
-1071 SGDYDDELIQIGD
+1071 SDGIDADTLRRGD
-1084 LNNDLELSV
+1084 LNGDGEVNISDATE
-1093 ADVTTLIDILIS
+1093 LIDILLR

>member
-1 MDISTN
+1 MSYRR
-7 SFVYVPIKFKFAVI
+7 FVLRLTLTLMLA
-21 NSFFYHFFNFF
+21 
-32 NMFTPRN
+32 
-39 NHFKLLALVLLLT
+39 LLAG
-52 LAVTQQA
+52 QQV

-69 FRDESIYLV
+69 FRDESIYFV
-78 ITTRFYDGDPGN
+78 MTTRFYDGDPSN
-90 NAQCWDGGA
+90 NAQCWDGA
-99 ANHGDPCWRGDFK
+99 NANHGDPCWRGDFK

-161 DTTFQTLIDEAHA
+161 DTTFQTLIDAAHA
-174 RGMKVLLDV
+174 RGMKIILDI

-188 GNFGEEHLCKLFT
+188 GNFGEENLCKLFT

-211 NECMKPYTTDSVG
+211 EECMLPYTTDSVG
-224 GLLPTNYNS
+224 GKLPTNYNN
-233 LPSGQ
+233 LPAGQ
-238 QYDARLKQMK
+238 QYDNRLKQMK
-248 NTDNQNHDNHNR
+248 NTDNQNHDNHNY

-287 TENPAVAEYLI
+287 TENPAVADYLI

-317 GHIARLTFNKIYI
+317 GHISRLTFNKIYI
-330 PAFKALGEQYRSKR
+330 PAFQALGEQYKNKR
-344 LNGADFFMCTEVCA
+344 LNQADFFMCTEVCA
-358 RYQGSVTYRNQPALS
+358 RFQGSVTYRNQPALS
-373 PYFYTWAESKNYSW
+373 PYFYTWAENKSYSW
-387 NDDPAY
+387 NNNASY
-393 WDGIA
+393 WDNIA
-398 IYESTDLNS
+398 IYESTDLS
-407 LANIG
+407 TLDNIK
-412 SCQQMYN
+412 SCQQMYA
-419 DNCHETA
+419 DNCTETS
-426 SAMPTSNNAVLN
+426 SAMPTSSNAVLN
-438 ENTYHTPDVSRA
+438 GNSYHSPDKSRA

-458 PVHYSFHNIASV
+458 PVHYSFHNISSV
-470 WNLAIDGDKYYNDAT
+470 WSLAINGDKYYNDAT

-499 PNDNIRFNEGTNQW
+499 PNDNIRFNEGTAQW
-513 AENLSLM
+513 AENLSFM
-520 FTFRGIPCLCYG
+520 FTFRGIPCLYYG
-532 SEIEFKAGKTIDPGG
+532 SEVEFKAGKTIDPGG
-547 NGSLRESGRAYYGGY
+547 NGSLKDSGRAYYGGY

-567 TATDFG
+567 TASDFG
-573 VANDASGNLAATLS
+573 VASGATGNLAATLS

-603 VPALRKGQYSTSG
+603 VPALRKGQYSTTG

-641 INGPATFSG
+641 INGPATFTG

-659 ITGDVKTVTNGTLTT
+659 VTGDVKTVTNGTLTT

-708 SSANTGTVL
+708 SSSNAGTVL
-717 SYDGTQEE
+717 NYDGTQEE

-736 SPVTPIDVYEP
+736 SPVTPVEVYEP

-761 ASVSSVTTWVW
+761 MSVSKVTTWIW

-777 FTGGNWPG
+777 YTGGTWPG
-785 QAMTLMG
+785 EAMTLMG
-792 TTADGTRKIWKW
+792 TTSDGNRKIWKW
-804 IYEGSNTSDPTGIIF
+804 TYSGPLTTSPTGIIF
-819 VTDGTQTSD
+819 VTDGQQTSD

-837 IDGTWDHTVTNYT
+837 IDGTWHHEVTNYT

-859 KESGQYQGSVTVNVT
+859 KASGQYQGSVTVTVT
-874 VSSSDAVIVYTTDG
+874 ASESNAVIVYTTDG
-888 SMPTSSSR
+888 STPTANSR
-896 QAIGQV
+896 QATGQV

-913 AGVLYEG
+913 AGVLYQG
-920 KVRNVVQREYIFHG
+920 KVRNIVQREYIFHG

-943 VKDPTVAPNN
+943 IKDPTVLPNY
-953 WGSVYIYAWDNTGA
+953 WGSVYVYAWDNTGA
-967 ISDSWPG
+967 ITDTWPG
-974 VKVTATK
+974 VRVTGTK
-981 VIQGQRFYYRTFN
+981 TVMGQKFYYRTFN
-994 VTSAD
+994 VNSED
-999 YNFNVVLSQGD
+999 YIFNVVLSQGD
-1010 NAHQSVDVTGINK
+1010 NEHQSVDVTGISH

-1032 TNKYTVAD
+1032 TNKYTVRDITEQYQYKRGDINGDGMVDIEDVSRLISIVLGEQVDAQTRSRCDLDSDNLVD
-1040 ITDQFAYV
+1040 ITDV
-1048 RGDVNRDGELSVA
+1048 S
-1061 DVTTLIDILV
+1061 TLIEIVL
-1071 SGDYDDELIQIGD
+1071 GRI
-1084 LNNDLELSV
+1084 
-1093 ADVTTLIDILIS
+1093 

>member
-1 MDISTN
+1 MKNRKTI
-7 SFVYVPIKFKFAVI
+7 
-21 NSFFYHFFNFF
+21 
-32 NMFTPRN
+32 
-39 NHFKLLALVLLLT
+39 FKLIMSLLL
-52 LAVTQQA
+52 AVMATQQA

-69 FRDESIYLV
+69 FRDESIYFV
-78 ITTRFYDGDPGN
+78 ITTRFYDGDPSN
-90 NAQCWDGGA
+90 NAQCWDGA
-99 ANHGDPCWRGDFK
+99 NANHGDPCWRGDFK
-112 GLIEKLDY
+112 GLIDKLDY
-120 IKALGFTAVWVTPIV
+120 IKALGFTAIWVTPIV
-135 ENASGLDYHGYHAR
+135 ENASGLDYHGYHAS

-224 GLLPTNYNS
+224 GVLPTNYNN

-248 NTDNQNHDNHNR
+248 NTDNQNHDNHNY

-287 TENPAVAEYLI
+287 TENPAVAQYLI
-298 NCYGS
+298 DCYGT

-317 GHIARLTFNKIYI
+317 GHISRLTFNKVYI
-330 PAFKALGEQYRSKR
+330 PAFKELGEQYKNKR
-344 LNGADFFMCTEVCA
+344 LNQAEFFLYTEVCA
-358 RYQGSVTYRNQPALS
+358 RFQGSVTYRNQPVLS

-387 NDDPAY
+387 NNDATY
-393 WDGIA
+393 WDNIA
-398 IYESTDLNS
+398 IYESTDLS
-407 LANIG
+407 TLANIG
-412 SCQQMYN
+412 SCQQMYA
-419 DNCHETA
+419 DNCTET
-426 SAMPTSNNAVLN
+426 SSSMPTSSNAVLN
-438 ENTYHTPDVSRA
+438 GNNYHAPDVSRA

-458 PVHYSFHNIASV
+458 PVHYSFHNIGSV

-499 PNDNIRFNEGTNQW
+499 PNDNIRFNEGTAQW

-520 FTFRGIPCLCYG
+520 FTFRGIPCLYYG

-547 NGSLRESGRAYYGGY
+547 NGSLKDSGRAYYGGY

-567 TATDFG
+567 NVSDFG
-573 VANDASGNLAATLS
+573 QASGATGNLAATLS

-603 VPALRKGQYSTSG
+603 VPALRKGQYSTTG

-641 INGPATFSG
+641 INGPATFTG

-659 ITGDVKTVTNGTLTT
+659 VTGDVKTVTNGTLTT

-690 SLTPAPGKIGT
+690 NLTPAPGKIGV

-708 SSANTGTVL
+708 SSANAGTVL
-717 SYDGTQEE
+717 NYDGTQEE
-725 LSSNDGEGNGT
+725 LSSNDGEGNGSSQPST
-736 SPVTPIDVYEP
+736 LDPYEP

-761 ASVSSVTTWVW
+761 MDVSAVTTWIW

-785 QAMTLMG
+785 EAMTLMG
-792 TTADGTRKIWKW
+792 TTSNGTRKIWKW
-804 IYEGSNTSDPTGIIF
+804 VYGGTLTTQPTGIIF
-819 VTDGTQTSD
+819 VTDGQQTSD

-837 IDGTWDHTVTNYT
+837 IGSNWDHEVTNYT

-859 KESGQYQGSVTVNVT
+859 KPSGQYQGSVTVNIT
-874 VSSSDAVIVYTTDG
+874 ASESNAVIVYTTNGTTPTASSPHATG
-888 SMPTSSSR
+888 SVS
-896 QAIGQV
+896 
-902 RLTFTD
+902 LTFTD

-913 AGVLYEG
+913 AGVLYQG
-920 KVRNVVQREYIFHG
+920 KVRNIVQREYIFHG

-943 VKDPTVAPNN
+943 IKDPTVAPNN
-953 WGSVYIYAWDNTGA
+953 WSSVYLYAWD
-967 ISDSWPG
+967 DSGIINDTWPG
-974 VKVTATK
+974 VRITATK
-981 VIQGQRFYYRTFN
+981 TIQGQKFYYRTFN
-994 VTSAD
+994 INSED
-999 YNFNVVLSQGD
+999 YIFNVVLNQGD
-1010 NAHQSVDVTGINK
+1010 NQHQSEDVTGIHK

-1032 TNKYTVAD
+1032 SNKYTVAD
-1040 ITDQFAYV
+1040 ITDQYAYMA
-1048 RGDVNRDGELSVA
+1048 GDVNGDGEVSIG
-1061 DVTTLIDILV
+1061 DVTALIDILLGGHADAETLLRCDV
-1071 SGDYDDELIQIGD
+1071 NEDGEASIGD
-1084 LNNDLELSV
+1084 
-1093 ADVTTLIDILIS
+1093 VTALIDMLLSSH

>member
-1 MDISTN
+1 MKNRKTI
-7 SFVYVPIKFKFAVI
+7 FKCI
-21 NSFFYHFFNFF
+21 
-32 NMFTPRN
+32 
-39 NHFKLLALVLLLT
+39 VLLLVMI
-52 LAVTQQA
+52 VTQEA

-69 FRDESIYLV
+69 FRDESIYFV

-90 NAQCWDGGA
+90 NAQCWDGA
-99 ANHGDPCWRGDFK
+99 TANHGDPCWRGDFK

-174 RGMKVLLDV
+174 RGMKIILDV

-188 GNFGEEHLCKLFT
+188 GNFGEENLCKLFT

-211 NECMKPYTTDSVG
+211 NECMLPYTTDSVG
-224 GLLPTNYNS
+224 GKLPTNYVN
-233 LPSGQ
+233 LPAGQ

-248 NTDNQNHDNHNR
+248 NTDNQNHDLHNY

-287 TENPAVAEYLI
+287 TENPAVADYLI
-298 NCYGS
+298 NCYGT

-330 PAFKALGEQYRSKR
+330 PAFKALGEQYKHKR
-344 LNGADFFMCTEVCA
+344 LNGADFFLYTEVCA

-373 PYFYTWAESKNYSW
+373 PYFYTWAENKNYSW
-387 NDDPAY
+387 NNDPTY
-393 WDGIA
+393 WDNQA
-398 IYESTDLNS
+398 IYESTDLSS
-407 LANIG
+407 LDNIS

-419 DNCHETA
+419 DNSKETS
-426 SAMPTSNNAVLN
+426 SAMPTSSNAVLN
-438 ENTYHTPDVSRA
+438 GNDYHKPDVSMA

-470 WNLAIDGDKYYNDAT
+470 WNLAINGDKYYNDAT

-499 PNDNIRFNEGTNQW
+499 PNDNVRFNEGTQQW

-520 FTFRGIPCLCYG
+520 FTFRGIPCLYYG
-532 SEIEFKAGKTIDPGG
+532 SEVEFKAGKTIDPGG
-547 NGSLRESGRAYYGGY
+547 NGSLKDSGRAYYGGY

-567 TATDFG
+567 TTSDFG
-573 VANDASGNLAATLS
+573 LASSATGNLAATLS

-616 CSSSGGYA
+616 CSSTGGYA

-641 INGPATFSG
+641 INGPATFTG

-659 ITGDVKTVTNGTLTT
+659 VTGDVKTVTNGTLTT
-674 TSCSGKGN
+674 TACSGKGN

-690 SLTPAPGKIGT
+690 SLTPAPGKIGE

-708 SSANTGTVL
+708 GSPNAGTVM
-717 SYDGTQEE
+717 SYDGTEEE

-736 SPVTPIDVYEP
+736 SPVVPIDVYEP

-761 ASVSSVTTWVW
+761 TSVSSVTTWVW

-777 FTGGNWPG
+777 FTGGSWPG
-785 QAMTLMG
+785 ETMTLMG
-792 TTADGTRKIWKW
+792 TTSDGTRKIWKW
-804 IYEGSNTSDPTGIIF
+804 IYGGTLTTDPTGIIF
-819 VTDGTQTSD
+819 VTDGQQTSD

-837 IDGTWDHTVTNYT
+837 IDGNWDHTVTNYT

-859 KESGQYQGSVTVNVT
+859 KASGHYDGSVTVTITASESN
-874 VSSSDAVIVYTTDG
+874 AVIVYTTDG
-888 SMPTSSSR
+888 SNPTAGSR

-902 RLTFTD
+902 KLIFTD

-913 AGVLYEG
+913 AGVLQDG

-943 VKDPTVAPNN
+943 IKDPTTAPNYWN
-953 WGSVYIYAWDNTGA
+953 SVYVYAWDSTGA
-967 ISDSWPG
+967 INDSWPG
-974 VKVTATK
+974 VQISGTCYVM
-981 VIQGQRFYYRTFN
+981 GQKFYYRTFDIG
-994 VTSAD
+994 SED
-999 YNFNVVLSQGD
+999 YAFNVVLSQGD
-1010 NAHQSVDVTGINK
+1010 NQHQSVDITGINK
-1023 DIYLEITST
+1023 DVYLEITST
-1032 TNKYTVAD
+1032 TNKYTVND
-1040 ITDQFAYV
+1040 ITDQYSILI
-1048 RGDVNRDGELSVA
+1048 GDVDNDGEVGIG
-1061 DVTTLIDILV
+1061 DVTALIDILLG
-1071 SGDYDDELIQIGD
+1071 SHADAATL
-1084 LNNDLELSV
+1084 LR
-1093 ADVTTLIDILIS
+1093 ADVDNDGEVSINDVTALIDILLTR

>member
-1 MDISTN
+1 MKKSTTI
-7 SFVYVPIKFKFAVI
+7 IKL
-21 NSFFYHFFNFF
+21 S
-32 NMFTPRN
+32 
-39 NHFKLLALVLLLT
+39 VLLLLSIMT
-52 LAVTQQA
+52 CQQA
-59 WAAFVGPRND
+59 WGAFVGPRND
-69 FRDESIYLV
+69 FRDESIYFV
-78 ITTRFYDGDPGN
+78 ITTRFYDGDPSN
-90 NAQCWDGGA
+90 NAQCWDAGA
-99 ANHGDPCWRGDFK
+99 ANSGDPCWRGDFK

-135 ENASGLDYHGYHAR
+135 ENASGLDYHGYHAS

-161 DTTFQTLIDEAHA
+161 DTTFQTLIDAAHA
-174 RGMKVLLDV
+174 RGMKIMLDI

-201 RDWNANQFKI
+201 RDLNANQYHI
-211 NECMKPYTTDSVG
+211 NECMLPYTTDSAG
-224 GLLPTNYNS
+224 GVLPTNYAS

-248 NTDNQNHDNHNR
+248 NTDNQNHDSHNR

-317 GHIARLTFNKIYI
+317 GHIARLTFNKVYI
-330 PAFKALGEQYRSKR
+330 PAFQALGEQYRSKR
-344 LNGADFFMCTEVCA
+344 LNGADFYMCTEVCA

-373 PYFYTWAESKNYSW
+373 PYFYTWDESKDYSW
-387 NDDPAY
+387 NYDASY
-393 WDGIA
+393 WDGVA
-398 IYESTDLNS
+398 VYESTDLNT
-407 LANIG
+407 LANIS
-412 SCQQMYN
+412 SCQQMYA
-419 DNCHETA
+419 DNNTETS
-426 SAMPTSNNAVLN
+426 SAMPTSSNAVLN
-438 ENTYHTPDVSRA
+438 GNAYHAPDMSRA

-470 WNLAIDGDKYYNDAT
+470 WNLAINGDKYYNDAT

-499 PNDNIRFNEGTNQW
+499 PNDNIRFNEGTDQW

-520 FTFRGIPCLCYG
+520 FTFRGIPCLYYG

-547 NGSLRESGRAYYGGY
+547 NGPLRDSGRAYYGGY
-562 IKGNV
+562 IKGDLTVN
-567 TATDFG
+567 DFG
-573 VANDASGNLAATLS
+573 VASGASGNLAATLS

-603 VPALRKGQYSTSG
+603 VPALRKGQYSTTG
-616 CSSSGGYA
+616 CNSSGGYA
-624 FKRRYTDSTTD
+624 FKRRYTDGSTD
-635 SYVLVT
+635 SYALVT
-641 INGPATFSG
+641 INGPATFTG

-674 TSCSGKGN
+674 VSCSGKGN

-690 SLTPAPGKIGT
+690 SLTPAPGKIGE

-717 SYDGTQEE
+717 NYDGTQEE
-725 LSSNDGEGNGT
+725 LSSNNGEGNGT
-736 SPVTPIDVYEP
+736 TPIVPVEVYEP

-761 ASVSSVTTWVW
+761 TSVNNVTTWVW

-777 FTGGNWPG
+777 FTGGSWPG

-792 TTADGTRKIWKW
+792 TTSDGSRKIWKW
-804 IYEGSNTSDPTGIIF
+804 VYEGTNTSEPTGIIF
-819 VTDGTQTSD
+819 VTDGQQTSD

-837 IDGTWDHTVTNYT
+837 IDGNWDHEVTNY
-850 SPAPTLSID
+850 SGSAPTLTID
-859 KESGQYQGSVTVNVT
+859 KASGHYEGSVTVTITASESN
-874 VSSSDAVIVYTTDG
+874 AVIVYTTNG
-888 SMPTSSSR
+888 TMPTASSP
-896 QAIGQV
+896 QAIGHAT
-902 RLTFTD
+902 LTFTD

-913 AGVLYEG
+913 AGVLVDG
-920 KVRNVVQREYIFHG
+920 RVRNIVQREYIFHG

-943 VKDPTVAPNN
+943 IKDPTVAPNN
-953 WGSVYIYAWDNTGA
+953 WSSVYVYAWDSTGD
-967 ISDSWPG
+967 INDSWPG
-974 VKVTATK
+974 VQTNATTT
-981 VIQGQRFYYRTFN
+981 VMGQKFYYRTFN
-994 VTSAD
+994 INSQD
-999 YNFNVVLSQGD
+999 YAFNVVLSQGD
-1010 NAHQSVDVTGINK
+1010 NQHQSVDVTGISK

-1040 ITDQFAYV
+1040 ITDQYSYQI
-1048 RGDVNRDGELSVA
+1048 GDVNGDREVNINDISLLISIILGYPTDAANVQRA
-1061 DVTTLIDILV
+1061 DVN
-1071 SGDYDDELIQIGD
+1071 GDREISIGD
-1084 LNNDLELSV
+1084 
-1093 ADVTTLIDILIS
+1093 VTALISIVLGV

>member
-1 MDISTN
+1 MRISLIN
-7 SFVYVPIKFKFAVI
+7 IKCIAVV
-21 NSFFYHFFNFF
+21 
-32 NMFTPRN
+32 
-39 NHFKLLALVLLLT
+39 LLAALSVQH
-52 LAVTQQA
+52 AG
-59 WAAFVGPRND
+59 AAFVGPRDD
-69 FRDESIYLV
+69 FRDESIYFV
-78 ITTRFYDGDPGN
+78 ITTRFYDGDPSN
-90 NAQCWDGGA
+90 NAQCWDGA
-99 ANHGDPCWRGDFK
+99 NANHGDPCWRGDFK

-161 DTTFQTLIDEAHA
+161 DTTFQTLINEAHA
-174 RGMKVLLDV
+174 RGMKVILDI

-211 NECMKPYTTDSVG
+211 NECMLPYTTDSVG
-224 GLLPTNYNS
+224 GKLPTNYAD

-238 QYDARLKQMK
+238 QYDLRLRQMK
-248 NTDNQNHDNHNR
+248 NTDNQNHDTHNY

-298 NCYGS
+298 NCYGT

-330 PAFKALGEQYRSKR
+330 PSFLALGEQYKSKR
-344 LNGADFFMCTEVCA
+344 LNQCPFFLYTEVCA

-373 PYFYTWAESKNYSW
+373 PYFYTWAENKSYNW

-393 WDGIA
+393 WDTKA
-398 IYESTDLNS
+398 IYESTDLS
-407 LANIG
+407 TLDNIG
-412 SCQQMYN
+412 SCQQMYA
-419 DNCHETA
+419 DNHTETTA
-426 SAMPTSNNAVLN
+426 AMPTSNNAVLN
-438 ENTYHTPDVSRA
+438 GNSYHTPDVSRA

-458 PVHYSFHNIASV
+458 PVHYSFHNISSV
-470 WNLAIDGDKYYNDAT
+470 WNLAINGDKYYNDAT

-499 PNDNIRFNEGTNQW
+499 PNDNVRFNEGTSQW

-520 FTFRGIPCLCYG
+520 FTFRGIPCLYYG

-547 NGSLRESGRAYYGGY
+547 NGSLRDSGRAYYGGY
-562 IKGNV
+562 IKGDV
-567 TATDFG
+567 TTSDFG
-573 VANDASGNLAATLS
+573 VVNNATGNLAATMS

-641 INGPATFSG
+641 INGSATFTG

-659 ITGDVKTVTNGTLTT
+659 VTGDVKTVTNGTLTT

-682 MRIYVLST
+682 MRVYVLTT
-690 SLTPAPGKIGT
+690 SLTPAPGKIGE

-708 SSANTGTVL
+708 SSANTGNVL
-717 SYDGTQEE
+717 SYDGTEEE
-725 LSSNDGEGNGT
+725 LSSNNGEDNG
-736 SPVTPIDVYEP
+736 SSSGEQLAPYEP

-761 ASVSSVTTWVW
+761 ISVGNVTTWVW

-777 FTGGNWPG
+777 FTGGSWPG
-785 QAMTLMG
+785 QRMTLMG
-792 TTADGTRKIWKW
+792 TTSDGSRKIWKW
-804 IYEGSNTSDPTGIIF
+804 TYEGTNTSTPTGIIF
-819 VTDGTQTSD
+819 VTDGQQTSD

-859 KESGQYQGSVTVNVT
+859 KASGQYEGSVTVT
-874 VSSSDAVIVYTTDG
+874 ITASSNDAVIVYTTDG
-888 SMPTSSSR
+888 SMPTASSS
-896 QAIGQV
+896 QSTGHV
-902 RLTFTD
+902 SLTFTD

-943 VKDPTVAPNN
+943 LKDPTTAPNN
-953 WGSVYIYAWDNTGA
+953 WSSIYIYAWDSDGV
-967 ISDSWPG
+967 IHDSWPG
-974 VKVTATK
+974 VAITSTK
-981 VIQGQRFYYRTFN
+981 TVMGQKFYYRTFDIG
-994 VTSAD
+994 SED
-999 YNFNVVLSQGD
+999 YTFNLVLSQGD
-1010 NAHQSVDVTGINK
+1010 SGHQSVDVTGIHH

-1032 TNKYTVAD
+1032 TNKYSVAD
-1040 ITDQFAYV
+1040 ITDQYQWQ
-1048 RGDVNRDGELSVA
+1048 L
-1061 DVTTLIDILV
+1061 
-1071 SGDYDDELIQIGD
+1071 GD
-1084 LNNDLELSV
+1084 LNLDGIVDVSDVTLLISIVLNNNDNTDLVER
-1093 ADVTTLIDILIS
+1093 ADVNNDGIVDVSDVTKLISIVLGSN

>member
-1 MDISTN
+1 MKNRRT
-7 SFVYVPIKFKFAVI
+7 F
-21 NSFFYHFFNFF
+21 
-32 NMFTPRN
+32 
-39 NHFKLLALVLLLT
+39 FKLSMLLL
-52 LAVTQQA
+52 AVLTAQQA
-59 WAAFVGPRND
+59 WAAFIGPRND
-69 FRDESIYLV
+69 FRDESIYFV
-78 ITTRFYDGDPGN
+78 ITTRFYDGDPSN
-90 NAQCWDGGA
+90 NAQCWDAGA
-99 ANHGDPCWRGDFK
+99 ANSGDPCWRGDFK
-112 GLIEKLDY
+112 GLIDKLDY

-135 ENASGLDYHGYHAR
+135 ENASGLDYHGYHAS

-161 DTTFQTLIDEAHA
+161 DTTFQTLVDEAHA
-174 RGMKVLLDV
+174 RGIKVLLDV

-201 RDWNANQFKI
+201 RDRNANQYKI
-211 NECMKPYTTDSVG
+211 NECMLPYTTDSVG
-224 GLLPTNYNS
+224 GKLPTNYSS

-238 QYDARLKQMK
+238 QYDARLKMMK
-248 NTDNQNHDNHNR
+248 NTDNQNHDNHNY

-330 PAFKALGEQYRSKR
+330 PAFQALGEQYRYKR
-344 LNGADFFMCTEVCA
+344 LNQGDFFMCTEVCA
-358 RYQGSVTYRNQPALS
+358 RYQGSVTYRNQPVLS
-373 PYFYTWAESKNYSW
+373 PYFYTWAENKNYSW
-387 NDDPAY
+387 NDDASY
-393 WDGIA
+393 WDNIA
-398 IYESTDLNS
+398 IYESTDLSS
-407 LANIG
+407 LDNIS
-412 SCQQMYN
+412 SCQQMYA
-419 DNCHETA
+419 DNSHETS
-426 SAMPTSNNAVLN
+426 SAMPTSTNAVLSG
-438 ENTYHTPDVSRA
+438 NTYHAPDVSCA

-458 PVHYSFHNIASV
+458 PVHYSFHNIGSV
-470 WNLAIDGDKYYNDAT
+470 WDLAINGDKYYNDAT

-513 AENLSLM
+513 AENLSFM
-520 FTFRGIPCLCYG
+520 FTFRGIPCLYYG

-547 NGSLRESGRAYYGGY
+547 NGSLKDSGRAYYGGY
-562 IKGNV
+562 IKGDV

-573 VANDASGNLAATLS
+573 SATGATGNLAATLS

-594 QRLNRIRQA
+594 QRLNQIRQA
-603 VPALRKGQYSTSG
+603 VPALRKGQYSTTG

-641 INGPATFSG
+641 INGPATFTG

-659 ITGDVKTVTNGTLTT
+659 VTGDVKTVTNGTLTT

-682 MRIYVLST
+682 MRVYVLST
-690 SLTPAPGKIGT
+690 SLTPAPGKIGN

-708 SSANTGTVL
+708 SSANAGTVL
-717 SYDGTQEE
+717 SYDGTEEE
-725 LSSNDGEGNGT
+725 LSSNDGEGNGST
-736 SPVTPIDVYEP
+736 QPSTLEPYDP
-747 SCEEDDM
+747 SCEEDGLNA
-754 SVFLETS
+754 FLETDMN
-761 ASVSSVTTWVW
+761 VSFVTTWVW

-777 FTGGNWPG
+777 FTGGSWPG

-804 IYEGSNTSDPTGIIF
+804 DYEGTATSDPTGIIF

-828 LTFRNHGYY
+828 LTFINHGYY
-837 IDGTWDHTVTNYT
+837 INGTYDHTVTNYT
-850 SPAPTLSID
+850 GSAPTLTID
-859 KESGQYQGSVTVNVT
+859 KASGQYQGSVTVT
-874 VSSSDAVIVYTTDG
+874 ITASESDAVIVYTTNG
-888 SMPTSSSR
+888 STPTANSP

-902 RLTFTD
+902 SLTFTD

-913 AGVLYEG
+913 AGVLVDG
-920 KVRNVVQREYIFHG
+920 RVRNVVQREYIFHG

-953 WGSVYIYAWDNTGA
+953 WSSVYIYAWDNTGA

-974 VKVTATK
+974 VNTTATK
-981 VIQGQRFYYRTFN
+981 TVMGQKFYYRTFN
-994 VTSAD
+994 VNSED
-999 YNFNVVLSQGD
+999 YVFNVVLSQGD
-1010 NAHQSVDVTGINK
+1010 SGHQSVDITGISH
-1023 DIYLEITST
+1023 DIYLEVTST

-1040 ITDQFAYV
+1040 ITDQYSY
-1048 RGDVNRDGELSVA
+1048 L
-1061 DVTTLIDILV
+1061 L
-1071 SGDYDDELIQIGD
+1071 GD
-1084 LNNDLELSV
+1084 LNNDGEVNIS
-1093 ADVTTLIDILIS
+1093 DVTVLVDILLSNGVNEEILERGDLNGDGEVNISDVTVLIDILLS